1 MGRCRALEGGGGG
14 GGGGGLAVRRVYIHL
29 VRCEVLVEQELVL
42 ETNEAADL
50 QREVHIGGLHWRP
63 LFWRGCR
70 LMGRLSVLG
79 GVGWIFFLGG
89 SFF

>member
-1 MGRCRALEGGGGG
+1 MERMRLAAPKRIQARDSPL
-14 GGGGGLAVRRVYIHL
+14 GGGLAVRRVYIHL

-42 ETNEAADL
+42 ETDEAANL

-63 LFWRGCR
+63 LFRRGCR

-79 GVGWIFFLGG
+79 DVGWIVFF
-89 SFF
+89 